1 MQTYRNYRHNSKIII
16 PFLIFRQRIPALP
29 NSDIGCKGKK
39 VFTFAPRIIHL
50 NIIIKNEQIITNSV
64 TRLLQRLHQGTQWQ
78 GTDSCC
84 T

>member
-39 VFTFAPRIIHL
+39 VFTFAPSFIHL
-50 NIIIKNEQIITNSV
+50 NIIGGIKNEPIITNSV
-64 TRLLQRLHQGTQWQ
+64 TRLL
-78 GTDSCC
+78 
-84 T
+84 